1 VAADL
6 DHVLAQWA
14 RVGIGVDVAPHT
26 TTPDLER
33 LILQTAECAAQMPRL
48 FILAATWLHGFGELV
63 AKHRLRGLVRREMH
77 AHQGPVLGLL
87 LSIAQD
93 GTHPPRFASVLR
105 DLHAE
110 PDPRPLFDIERSNP
124 LLAARA
130 ARRASALS
138 RRWGVWCEEFEFKDD
153 ALRPASWMFATNPEL
168 VARADFR
175 GDLRASVLA
184 ALRHDADAGHSELE
198 LARRAGGSRAQVRAA
213 LDNLELTGK
222 ARRIRVSQRHRTRIE
237 LGTAST

>member
-14 RVGIGVDVAPHT
+14 RVGIGVDVAPHP

-63 AKHRLRGLVRREMH
+63 AKHRLRGLVRRELH

-87 LSIAQD
+87 LSISQD

-110 PDPRPLFDIERSNP
+110 PAPQPLFDIERSNP

-130 ARRASALS
+130 SCARVTNAAQSNVGSAVMT
-138 RRWGVWCEEFEFKDD
+138 RRS
-153 ALRPASWMFATNPEL
+153 PAVRQVPVRSMCCH
-168 VARADFR
+168 AR
-175 GDLRASVLA
+175 
-184 ALRHDADAGHSELE
+184 
-198 LARRAGGSRAQVRAA
+198 
-213 LDNLELTGK
+213 
-222 ARRIRVSQRHRTRIE
+222 
-237 LGTAST
+237 